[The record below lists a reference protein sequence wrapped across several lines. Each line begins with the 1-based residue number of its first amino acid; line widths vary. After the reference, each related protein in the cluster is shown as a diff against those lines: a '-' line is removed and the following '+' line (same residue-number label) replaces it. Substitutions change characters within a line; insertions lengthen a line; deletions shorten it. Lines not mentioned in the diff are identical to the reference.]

1 MAAAT
6 STASKDRQERNDNN
20 NKQIANE
27 IKNVVKKELGL
38 SNGVATNLT
47 GKDKFMYGKEAS
59 TATKK
64 AMANAGLGTY
74 NKEKDSFVNVVG
86 NKIIGNANTIMYGK
100 SNSAMGSGDPSGVM
114 TSIPLSKKMLESQ
127 NKTKGLI
134 VGALSLGMPGV
145 GGTLMRADAGKAL
158 LDVKQSDAAY
168 EDYTKGFKA
177 KQEGKKFTS
186 QRNVQGIIQ
195 LGLTK
200 GKKSLKEK
208 LGL

>member
-1 MAAAT
+1 
-6 STASKDRQERNDNN
+6 
-20 NKQIANE
+20 
-27 IKNVVKKELGL
+27 
-38 SNGVATNLT
+38 
-47 GKDKFMYGKEAS
+47 
-59 TATKK
+59 
-64 AMANAGLGTY
+64 
-74 NKEKDSFVNVVG
+74 
-86 NKIIGNANTIMYGK
+86 MYGK
-100 SNSAMGSGDPSGVM
+100 SNSAMGSGDPTGAM

-168 EDYTKGFKA
+168 EDYTKGFEA